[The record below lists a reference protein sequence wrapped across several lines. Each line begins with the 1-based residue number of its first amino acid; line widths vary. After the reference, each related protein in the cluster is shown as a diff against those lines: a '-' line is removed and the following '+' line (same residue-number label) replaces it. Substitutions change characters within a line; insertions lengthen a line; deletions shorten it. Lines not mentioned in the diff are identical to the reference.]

1 MVTTEGTRGPNRVG
15 ITRPRQLKSSTRHPY
30 PGISLARMAGLGR
43 SPPDMIAPSDT
54 GVAAPTPP
62 KSFSPRARRW
72 FLSAAL
78 LLLVFGTGA
87 VMTLLIVPSWLSGY
101 AQRELSARTSRHF
114 DGDVSVTS
122 LNVSLFP
129 RVRVDGTGLEL
140 RQHGH
145 PSDP

>member
-1 MVTTEGTRGPNRVG
+1 
-15 ITRPRQLKSSTRHPY
+15 
-30 PGISLARMAGLGR
+30 
-43 SPPDMIAPSDT
+43 MIAPSDT

-62 KSFSPRARRW
+62 KSFSPRGRRW

-122 LNVSLFP
+122 LDVSLFP
-129 RVRVDGTGLEL
+129 RVRTAKTWGRQPVTLE
-140 RQHGH
+140 GAEVWVM
-145 PSDP
+145 PSTSGRAAGYRAEVHRVLADLAASLGSSRSESAA